1 MALAPPK
8 GLTRSQSYVSLFRL
22 KHTLIPNARAK
33 LAASLP
39 STTEILRG
47 SLLHRRIRHRSG
59 CAVCADGGGH
69 PVWVLTVSYPGGRT
83 KQISLSA
90 QQKPLVQQWLRNYR
104 KLKDTLERICELNL
118 QLLRPE
124 KKA

>member
-1 MALAPPK
+1 MNQTA
-8 GLTRSQSYVSLFRL
+8 
-22 KHTLIPNARAK
+22 IPEARAK
-33 LAASLP
+33 LAAAIP

-47 SLLHRRIRHRSG
+47 SLLHRHIRHRSG
-59 CAVCADGGGH
+59 CAVCAKGPGH

-83 KQISLSA
+83 RQISLSA
-90 QQKPLVQQWLRNYR
+90 QQIPMVRQWLGNYQ
-104 KLKDTLERICELNL
+104 KLKATLERICELNQ